1 MRNIDEINAEINKLF
16 EERSEVLRQQSKI
29 NDVEKFVGKYIQY
42 TEVDEVK
49 QTLLPFKHTKT
60 YVMRVR
66 EAKNPNKEFVS
77 FTGPGVII
85 EKNHIDDEFYTASLD
100 MNLFIMSYDKYHNV
114 KTISEE
120 EYFEY
125 IEKVIN
131 TCDKLKDKE
140 KGFKNG
146 EQVIY
151 TERELKSLLKKYEC
165 KNEEELDEYLWYNF
179 GVSLINKINEN

>member
-16 EERSEVLRQQSKI
+16 QERSEVLKQQSKI
-29 NDVEKFVGKYIQY
+29 EDVKKFVGKYIQY
-42 TEVDEVK
+42 TEVNEVK

-66 EAKNPNKEFVS
+66 ETKNPNKEFVS
-77 FTGPGVII
+77 FTGPGIII

-131 TCDKLKDKE
+131 TCNKLKDKE
-140 KGFKNG
+140 TGFKNG
-146 EQVIY
+146 ENIIY
-151 TERELKSLLKKYEC
+151 TERELKSLLNKYEC
-165 KNEEELDEYLWYNF
+165 KTEEDLDEYLWYNF
-179 GVSLINKINEN
+179 GVSLVNKIHEN

>member
-16 EERSEVLRQQSKI
+16 QERSEILKQQPKI
-29 NDVEKFVGKYIQY
+29 EDVKKFVGKYIQY

-85 EKNHIDDEFYTASLD
+85 EKNHVDDEFYTASLD
-100 MNLFIMSYDKYHNV
+100 MNLFIMSCNKYHNV

-131 TCDKLKDKE
+131 TCDKLKEKE

-146 EQVIY
+146 ENIIY
-151 TERELKSLLKKYEC
+151 TERELKSLLNKYEC
-165 KNEEELDEYLWYNF
+165 KTEKELDEYLWYNF
-179 GVSLINKINEN
+179 GVSLVNKIHEN

>member
-1 MRNIDEINAEINKLF
+1 MRNIDEINADIQKLL
-16 EERSEVLRQQSKI
+16 EERSEVLNQQPKI
-29 NDVEKFVGKYIQY
+29 DDVEKFVGKYIQY

-66 EAKNPNKEFVS
+66 DAKNPNKELVS

-100 MNLFIMSYDKYHNV
+100 MNLFIMSYEKYNNV

-125 IEKVIN
+125 IQKVIN

-140 KGFKNG
+140 NGFKNG
-146 EQVIY
+146 ENIIY

-179 GVSLINKINEN
+179 GVSFVNKINEN

>member
-16 EERSEVLRQQSKI
+16 QERSEVLKQQSKI
-29 NDVEKFVGKYIQY
+29 EDVKKFVGKYIQY
-42 TEVDEVK
+42 TEVNEVK

-77 FTGPGVII
+77 FTGPGIII

-120 EYFEY
+120 EYFEH
-125 IEKVIN
+125 IEKVTN
-131 TCDKLKDKE
+131 TCNKLKDKE

-146 EQVIY
+146 ENIIY
-151 TERELKSLLKKYEC
+151 TERELKSLLNKYEC
-165 KNEEELDEYLWYNF
+165 KTEEDLDEYLWYNF
-179 GVSLINKINEN
+179 GVSLVNKIHEN

>member
-16 EERSEVLRQQSKI
+16 QERSEILKQQREIEDAK
-29 NDVEKFVGKYIQY
+29 KFVGKYIQY

-77 FTGPGVII
+77 FTGPGIII
-85 EKNHIDDEFYTASLD
+85 EKNHVDDEFYTASLD
-100 MNLFIMSYDKYHNV
+100 MNLFIMSYNKYHNV

-120 EYFEY
+120 EYFEH

-131 TCDKLKDKE
+131 TCNKLKDKE
-140 KGFKNG
+140 NGFKNG
-146 EQVIY
+146 ENIIY
-151 TERELKSLLKKYEC
+151 TERELKSLLNKYEC

>member
-1 MRNIDEINAEINKLF
+1 MRNIEEINAEINKLF
-16 EERSEVLRQQSKI
+16 EERSALLKQRSLIE
-29 NDVEKFVGKYIQY
+29 DVKKFVGKYILY

-77 FTGPGVII
+77 FAGPGII
-85 EKNHIDDEFYTASLD
+85 IDKNHIDDEFYTASLD
-100 MNLFIMSYDKYHNV
+100 MHLFVMSYDRYRNV
-114 KTISEE
+114 KMISEE

-125 IEKVIN
+125 IEKVSN
-131 TCDKLKDKE
+131 TCDKLKNKE
-140 KGFKNG
+140 NGFKNG
-146 EQVIY
+146 EHIVY
-151 TERELKSLLKKYEC
+151 TERELKSLLNKYEC

-179 GVSLINKINEN
+179 GVSLVNKINEN

>member
-1 MRNIDEINAEINKLF
+1 MRNIDEINADIQKLL
-16 EERSEVLRQQSKI
+16 EERSEVLNRQPQI
-29 NDVEKFVGKYIQY
+29 DDVAKFVNKYIQY
-42 TEVDEVK
+42 TEVNELK
-49 QTLLPFKHTKT
+49 QTLLPFKTTKT

-77 FTGPGVII
+77 FTGPGIII
-85 EKNHIDDEFYTASLD
+85 EKNHIDDEFYAASLD
-100 MNLFIMSYDKYHNV
+100 MNLFIMSSNKYHNV

-125 IEKVIN
+125 VDKVIN
-131 TCDKLKDKE
+131 VCDKLKDKE

-151 TERELKSLLKKYEC
+151 SERELKSLLNKYEC

>member
-16 EERSEVLRQQSKI
+16 QERSEILKQQPKI
-29 NDVEKFVGKYIQY
+29 EDVKKFVGKYIQY

-66 EAKNPNKEFVS
+66 DAKNPNKEFVS
-77 FTGPGVII
+77 FTGPGIII
-85 EKNHIDDEFYTASLD
+85 EKNHVDDEFYTASLD
-100 MNLFIMSYDKYHNV
+100 MNLFIMSCNKYHNV

-131 TCDKLKDKE
+131 TCDKLKEKE

-146 EQVIY
+146 ENIIY
-151 TERELKSLLKKYEC
+151 TERELKSLLNKYEC
-165 KNEEELDEYLWYNF
+165 KTEKELDEYLWYNF
-179 GVSLINKINEN
+179 GVSLVNKINEN

>member
-16 EERSEVLRQQSKI
+16 AERSEVLRQQSKI

-60 YVMRVR
+60 YVMRVT